1 MDNSQ
6 AGKGDGTVST
16 LELRRGLAALTNE
29 KSLKEFKY
37 SEADLNN
44 LLRYMDPS
52 GDGELDMQEV
62 GDALRRAHMDPQ
74 SAKEEEQAGGIIKR
88 LGEIMLE
95 RQCRILD
102 LYRILDEDGSG
113 SITLNELRDG
123 LIKFAQPSGE
133 ERAQAKR
140 AGNAEAAAS
149 AAAKKAAEEDAIL
162 QARLTQAK
170 ESGAYNVLMK
180 CENHMHANGM
190 RVIDLFSKSGFDKS
204 GDGVLDEGEF
214 TGALGWMGIDMS
226 KEEVKLGPVLCHVRP
241 GALFACQRAKAHMH
255 TLAHTCPYTQT
266 QNLHIDQASVW
277 VPGRQW

>member
-1 MDNSQ
+1 MDAHIQREGLKLANMNSELRKARSKFLKKRRRVKDEPTVAKTQDLLHTTGFTMKEIRRVLRYIDGMSEDDGPSDGMISFIELDKAFRRTKRAAAGKQYEEVGRALVYRLERLMEILNMSPEEWFKTMDNSQ

-16 LELRRGLAALTNE
+16 LELRRGLAALTDE
-29 KSLKEFKY
+29 KNLKEFKY

-95 RQCRILD
+95 RQCRVLD

-123 LIKFAQPSGE
+123 LIKFAQPSG
-133 ERAQAKR
+133 
-140 AGNAEAAAS
+140 S
-149 AAAKKAAEEDAIL
+149 
-162 QARLTQAK
+162 
-170 ESGAYNVLMK
+170 
-180 CENHMHANGM
+180 
-190 RVIDLFSKSGFDKS
+190 
-204 GDGVLDEGEF
+204 
-214 TGALGWMGIDMS
+214 
-226 KEEVKLGPVLCHVRP
+226 
-241 GALFACQRAKAHMH
+241 
-255 TLAHTCPYTQT
+255 
-266 QNLHIDQASVW
+266 
-277 VPGRQW
+277 